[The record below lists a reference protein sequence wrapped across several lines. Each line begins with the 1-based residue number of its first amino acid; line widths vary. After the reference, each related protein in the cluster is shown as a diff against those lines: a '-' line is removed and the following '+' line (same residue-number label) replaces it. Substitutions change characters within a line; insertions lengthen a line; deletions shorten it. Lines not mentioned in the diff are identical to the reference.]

1 MASFRVE
8 WKPSTKKD
16 LRRIP
21 PDQVARIV
29 NAAGGL
35 ATEPRPDGSKKLQGT
50 EHTYRIRVGDYR
62 IIYTISDGTETVTVT
77 RVRHRKDVYRE

>member
-8 WKPSTKKD
+8 WKPSIKKD

-21 PDQVARIV
+21 SDQVARIV

-35 ATEPRPDGSKKLQGT
+35 AIAPRPNGSKKLQGT

-62 IIYTISDGTETVTVT
+62 DIYSIYDKQLVVD
-77 RVRHRKDVYRE
+77 VIKIDHRKQVYR